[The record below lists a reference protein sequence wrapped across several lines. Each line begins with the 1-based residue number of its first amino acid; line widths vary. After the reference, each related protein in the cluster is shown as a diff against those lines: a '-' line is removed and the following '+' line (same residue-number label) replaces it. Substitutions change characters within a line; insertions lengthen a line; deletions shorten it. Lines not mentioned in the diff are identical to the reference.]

1 MMILSD
7 IKHYVKTNKRV
18 NLEDLALHF
27 DADPRA
33 IEGMMDVWIRKGRIS
48 RSDIK
53 PLCTGGCASCSQCN
67 ARLTIYEWRN
77 PPA

>member
-7 IKHYVKTNKRV
+7 IKHYMIANKRA

-27 DADPRA
+27 DVDSRA
-33 IEGMMDVWIRKGRIS
+33 IEGMMDVWVRKGRIS

-67 ARLTIYEWRN
+67 SRLTIYQWN